1 MKSLVRM
8 SSLKVLLG
16 KPVAE
21 KNYSLLKD
29 RIIKLKNEGI
39 VPKLVVIL
47 VGDNAASKIYV
58 NSKAK
63 IFKQLNCY
71 SEIIKLK
78 ENVSKNLLFKLINKL
93 NKDNSIHGILLQL
106 PLPKHLDS
114 NNFLSK
120 INPLKDVDGFHPENL
135 GLLLQGN
142 PRFIPCTP
150 LGCIKILDYYKID
163 VKSKHVVIIGRS
175 NIVGKP
181 MMSLLS
187 QSFEIGNATVTICHS
202 YTKDLSEYT
211 KSADIIICAV
221 GRPNLINKT
230 MIKEGCV
237 IVDVGINR
245 INDST
250 EKGYHIVGDVDYN
263 SVSNIA
269 GSITPVPGGVGPM
282 TISMLV
288 NNTILAA
295 ELSIR

>member
-135 GLLLQGN
+135 GLLLQGD

-263 SVSNIA
+263 SVSNIV

>member
-1 MKSLVRM
+1 MKSLVKM

-47 VGDNAASKIYV
+47 IGDNAASKIYV

-71 SEIIKLK
+71 SEIVKLK
-78 ENVSKNLLFKLINKL
+78 ENVSENLLFKLISKL

-202 YTKDLSEYT
+202 YTKDLSKYT

-221 GRPNLINKT
+221 GKPNLINKT
-230 MIKEGCV
+230 MIKEGCI

-245 INDST
+245 VNDSS
-250 EKGYHIVGDVDYN
+250 EKGYHIVGDIDYK

>member
-150 LGCIKILDYYKID
+150 LGCIKILDYYQID

-269 GSITPVPGGVGPM
+269 GSVTPVPGGVGPM
-282 TISMLV
+282 TIACLLK
-288 NNTILAA
+288 NTIDCFKR
-295 ELSIR
+295 SQI

>member
-47 VGDNAASKIYV
+47 IGDNAASKIYV

-71 SEIIKLK
+71 SEIVKLK
-78 ENVSKNLLFKLINKL
+78 ENISKNLIFKLINKL
-93 NKDNSIHGILLQL
+93 NKDTSIHGILLQL

-114 NNFLSK
+114 NSFLSK

-221 GRPNLINKT
+221 GKPNLINKT

-250 EKGYHIVGDVDYN
+250 EKGYHIVGDIDYN

-295 ELSIR
+295 ELSIQ

>member
-93 NKDNSIHGILLQL
+93 NKDTSIHGILLQL

>member
-93 NKDNSIHGILLQL
+93 NKDTSIHGILLQL

-202 YTKDLSEYT
+202 YTKNLSKYT

-221 GRPNLINKT
+221 GKPNLINKT
-230 MIKEGCV
+230 MIKKGCV

-245 INDST
+245 INDSS
-250 EKGYHIVGDVDYN
+250 EKGYHIVGDIDYN

-269 GSITPVPGGVGPM
+269 GSVTPVPGGVGPM

>member
-29 RIIKLKNEGI
+29 RIIKLKKKGI
-39 VPKLVVIL
+39 VPKLVVVLI
-47 VGDNAASKIYV
+47 GDSAASKIYV

-63 IFKQLNCY
+63 IFKKLNCY
-71 SEIIKLK
+71 SEIVKLK
-78 ENVSKNLLFKLINKL
+78 ENVSKNLLFKLIGKL
-93 NKDNSIHGILLQL
+93 NKDTSIHGILLQL
-106 PLPKHLDS
+106 PLPKHLDP

-150 LGCIKILDYYKID
+150 LGCIKILDYYQID

-202 YTKDLSEYT
+202 YTKDLSKYT

-221 GRPNLINKT
+221 GKPNLINKT
-230 MIKEGCV
+230 MIKKGSV

-245 INDST
+245 INDSS
-250 EKGYHIVGDVDYN
+250 EKGYHIVGDIDYN

-269 GSITPVPGGVGPM
+269 GSVTPVPGGVGPM